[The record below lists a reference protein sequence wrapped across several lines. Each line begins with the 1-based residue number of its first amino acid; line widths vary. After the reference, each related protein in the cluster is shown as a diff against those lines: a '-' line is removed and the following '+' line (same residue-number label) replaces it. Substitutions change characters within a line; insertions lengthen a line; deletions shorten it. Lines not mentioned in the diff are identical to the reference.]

1 MYEHVFVLSTNQ
13 KGGIAETAITAAAYA
28 LDVPVL
34 RPVVEHSRYD
44 LAFEIADR
52 ILRVQCKWA
61 GVDADGAIIKV
72 SLQSNYLTP
81 AGYVRNSYTSE
92 EIDLVAVYCG
102 DLGRCYLLPSSLAY
116 GRTSLFLR
124 LTPPKNGQR
133 ACINLAS
140 DFEFDGAI
148 AQLEERW
155 RGTPEAAGSS
165 PASSTPSPTPADK
178 LRVGANQFRNHFGY
192 YLERAANGHE
202 VLISRRGRPFAR
214 LMPPQ
219 DQLLAVA

>member
-1 MYEHVFVLSTNQ
+1 MLSTNH
-13 KGGIAETAITAAAYA
+13 KGGIAETAIAAAATA

-34 RPVVEHSRYD
+34 RPIVEHARYD
-44 LAFEIADR
+44 LAFEIGKD
-52 ILRVQCKWA
+52 ILRVQCKW
-61 GVDADGAIIKV
+61 GGLDRDGAIVKV

-81 AGYVRNSYTSE
+81 AGYVRNSYAPE

-102 DLGRCYLLPSSLAY
+102 DLDRCYLLPSSLAC
-116 GRTSLFLR
+116 GRTSVFLR

-165 PASSTPSPTPADK
+165 PASSTSSSDPPEV
-178 LRVGANQFRNHFGY
+178 LHVGCHEFRNHFGY
-192 YLERAANGHE
+192 YLERAADGHE
-202 VLISRRGRPFAR
+202 ILISRRGRPYAR
-214 LMPPQ
+214 MIPVAPR
-219 DQLLAVA
+219 LLAAV